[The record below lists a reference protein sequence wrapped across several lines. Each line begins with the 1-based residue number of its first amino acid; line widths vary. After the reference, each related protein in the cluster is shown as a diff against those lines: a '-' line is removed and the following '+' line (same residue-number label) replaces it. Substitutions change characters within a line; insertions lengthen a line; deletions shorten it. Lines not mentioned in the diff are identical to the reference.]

1 MVGTPPVRVEP
12 SNEAAVIL
20 KSERRE
26 NALTASSSGIVL
38 PNLCLFFISEHF
50 SDAYNEPSEELESNP
65 DRGRVQ
71 RRESPASTSD
81 PKAMP
86 FFPKK
91 TGRRKTVRD
100 RVSLFPSL

>member
-26 NALTASSSGIVL
+26 NALAASSSGIVL
-38 PNLCLFFISEHF
+38 PNLCLFFISEQF
-50 SDAYNEPSEELESNP
+50 SDADDEPSEGLESNA

-71 RRESPASTSD
+71 R
-81 PKAMP
+81 
-86 FFPKK
+86 
-91 TGRRKTVRD
+91 
-100 RVSLFPSL
+100 